1 MDFGI
6 IFSIIISLI
15 LIIIIHNLFIYFKDN
30 LTAPKVKDFINKP
43 NKNYEEIFS
52 IIDNKENNINS
63 IPITTSNIDS
73 LPNIDKILPSNNLI
87 NNNNNNLI
95 KDEKNNDDMKL
106 ELKKFLNNLGS
117 N

>member
-52 IIDNKENNINS
+52 IIDNKENNIS
-63 IPITTSNIDS
+63 ITTSNIDS
-73 LPNIDKILPSNNLI
+73 LPNIDKVLPSNNLI
-87 NNNNNNLI
+87 NNNNNLI

>member
-52 IIDNKENNINS
+52 IIDNKENNINKS
-63 IPITTSNIDS
+63 SITTSNIDS
-73 LPNIDKILPSNNLI
+73 LPNIENILPSNNLI
-87 NNNNNNLI
+87 NNNNNII
-95 KDEKNNDDMKL
+95 KDEKKNDDMKL

>member
-15 LIIIIHNLFIYFKDN
+15 LIIIIHNLFLYFKDN

-43 NKNYEEIFS
+43 NKNYEEIYS
-52 IIDNKENNINS
+52 ILENNNNINS
-63 IPITTSNIDS
+63 SSITTSYIDT
-73 LPNIDKILPSNNLI
+73 LPNIEKILPSNNLI
-87 NNNNNNLI
+87 NENNNLI
-95 KDEKNNDDMKL
+95 KDEKKNDDMKL

>member
-43 NKNYEEIFS
+43 NKNYEEIYIFFIKVS
-52 IIDNKENNINS
+52 LVPSAKVLSSQEHIDIII
-63 IPITTSNIDS
+63 IRDS
-73 LPNIDKILPSNNLI
+73 
-87 NNNNNNLI
+87 
-95 KDEKNNDDMKL
+95 
-106 ELKKFLNNLGS
+106 KKPCVYQKQ
-117 N
+117 

>member
-52 IIDNKENNINS
+52 IIDNKQNNNNS
-63 IPITTSNIDS
+63 SITTSNIDT
-73 LPNIDKILPSNNLI
+73 LPNIENILPSNNLI
-87 NNNNNNLI
+87 NNNNVI
-95 KDEKNNDDMKL
+95 KDEKKNDDMKL

>member
-15 LIIIIHNLFIYFKDN
+15 LIIIIHNLFLYFKDN

-43 NKNYEEIFS
+43 NKNYEEIYS
-52 IIDNKENNINS
+52 ILEKNNNINS
-63 IPITTSNIDS
+63 SSITTSSIDT
-73 LPNIDKILPSNNLI
+73 LPNIEKILPSNNLI
-87 NNNNNNLI
+87 NENNNLI
-95 KDEKNNDDMKL
+95 KDEKKNDDMKL

>member
-15 LIIIIHNLFIYFKDN
+15 LIIIIHNLFLYFKDN

-43 NKNYEEIFS
+43 NKNYEEIYS
-52 IIDNKENNINS
+52 ILENNNNINS
-63 IPITTSNIDS
+63 SSITTSSIDT
-73 LPNIDKILPSNNLI
+73 LPNIEKILPSNNLI
-87 NNNNNNLI
+87 NENNNLI
-95 KDEKNNDDMKL
+95 KDEKKNDDMKL